1 MTAQYSW
8 LDRFLHRVAFAQIE
22 MQQGLSSLEDRM
34 FAGRIPDT
42 APERPVFVTSLPR
55 AGTTL
60 LLETLSGLGDF
71 ATHTY
76 RDMPFVLCP
85 MLWNR
90 MSAGFRKTQ
99 DLRERAHGDGMAVG
113 YDSPEAF
120 EEVAWMAFWEDKYLP
135 DRIIPWTAADRNSEF
150 ETFLNAHMRKIVALR
165 ADARGDAESCED
177 GGTLRYLSK
186 NNANVARLELL
197 PALFPDCRIL
207 VPVRAPWGHV
217 RSLHH
222 QHARFLDLHGTDGF
236 GRSYMAWLGH
246 FEFGATLKPIDFGGW
261 LDRSGPL
268 DPLRD
273 EFWIAYWTNAY
284 EAVLAAA
291 GPNVRFIDYDCLC
304 AEPRSMLEALAEAAD
319 LKDPAPLLARADRFR
334 PPTAYAPPDGAP
346 VTLRRATELH
356 AALTARSIG

>member
-1 MTAQYSW
+1 MTTPARYSW

-22 MQQGLSSLEDRM
+22 MQQGLSALEDRM
-34 FAGRIPDT
+34 FAGRIPGT
-42 APERPVFVTSLPR
+42 EPERPVFVTSLPR

-60 LLETLSGLGDF
+60 LLETLSGLGAF

-90 MSAGFRKTQ
+90 MSAGFRKAH

-120 EEVAWMAFWEDKYLP
+120 EEVAWMAFWEDKYRP
-135 DRIIPWTAADRNSEF
+135 DRITPWTAADRNPEF
-150 ETFLNAHMRKIVALR
+150 EAFLRAHMRKIAALR
-165 ADARGDAESCED
+165 ADTRRDEDA
-177 GGTLRYLSK
+177 GTLRYLSK
-186 NNANVARLELL
+186 NNANLARLALL
-197 PALFPDCRIL
+197 PVLFPDCRIL
-207 VPVRAPWGHV
+207 VPVRAPWGHI
-217 RSLHH
+217 RSLRH
-222 QHARFLDLHGTDGF
+222 QHARFLDLHGADGF

-268 DPLRD
+268 DPLGD
-273 EFWIAYWTNAY
+273 AFWIAYWTNAY
-284 EAVLAAA
+284 EAVLAEA
-291 GPNVRFIDYDCLC
+291 GPNIRFIDYDRLC
-304 AEPRSMLEALAEAAD
+304 AQPRAMLEALAEAAD

-334 PPTAYAPPDGAP
+334 PPTAYAPPDGGSPAA
-346 VTLRRATELH
+346 LARATDLH